1 MGDAPAVLYDG
12 PSREARKILLVSP
25 GSPVEVLSS
34 IEGWVKI
41 REHGGKLAWAESS
54 ALVSVRTLVITAP
67 KALARESAAETAAPV
82 FEAQRGLIVQFVE
95 AAGLWVKVRHR
106 DGATGFVR
114 TSEVWGL

>member
-41 REHGGKLAWAESS
+41 REHGGRLAWVEAP
-54 ALVSVRTLVITAP
+54 ALVPARNLVILAQTAVVRESPGETAP
-67 KALARESAAETAAPV
+67 AV
-82 FEAQRGLIVQFVE
+82 FEAQRGLIVQWVE
-95 AAGLWVKVRHR
+95 SAGLWVKVRHR